1 LTDHAQIRKLNND
14 LEKSKEEAKIKEQLL
29 NKQKME
35 TKDTENKLNNMERAT
50 DKLQKE
56 RASPDPTAEAERD
69 RLKSELEK
77 GKEAVNDF
85 IKTLEAEN
93 QRLGRQLKVL
103 DSPKD
108 QEMNKPAIEALQS
121 EVCDGVLPCNSITLI
136 DF

>member
-1 LTDHAQIRKLNND
+1 MTDHAQIRKLNND

-56 RASPDPTAEAERD
+56 RASSDPTAEAERD